1 MRQTMLALAF
11 LAAGGYLEAKQIA
24 VYGRDGKTADVL
36 AKTLKTAENTVVK
49 LDADAFCKKENLLQA
64 DLVVIAEPMNVPA
77 ASAVAIHDY
86 LAAKKSMLLLGP
98 RPFWKPVYKVGNEWL
113 TREERLK
120 KRAQTPCE
128 PLKLPSQDAWHL
140 SMREKD
146 IKTKMTVEGVN
157 GLHYQLDTLMG
168 WTTYAAPCM
177 GMFPKGHDLMCLS
190 VKGNPNVRSLCIE
203 LVETDNSRWI
213 ATAPVATE
221 WRKQSLEAADFR
233 FWHDCTPTK
242 PRGGKGD
249 VVHFAN
255 VRTISIGLA
264 DTHTPGS
271 AGADLEFWIKDMGTA
286 VNPDDGA
293 DAPDARFAYMETF
306 YPAYKQFPIK
316 ESPGC
321 FGTMNRWQGRGFNQK
336 ASWRYRP
343 FRYENESLVS
353 DKYVHADTSMWMTHY
368 LDGDFAGSRVATI
381 AAPVDTDHDVY
392 LFIVKMLAERVLQ
405 PIELIGG
412 GTHYFGMFPDQTDD
426 IGYEM
431 EVFED
436 VKDAKIAVEME
447 VKEKN
452 GTVVQT
458 ERFMPKATT
467 GLKKAKKPFIQ
478 PKADTQYI
486 VTTRLLVNGK
496 EWDRVEQEVYAT
508 KTREA
513 LRANKKGFITVKDGN
528 FMLNGKPWYPVGV
541 NYWTSNY
548 AALEWRRYIQGFLV
562 AGFYD
567 TEQIEKDLS
576 VMESVGINMLSV
588 QILGDTGKED
598 TLRNILDFF
607 HRCENHNMYVN
618 GFLKPASPFAFND
631 AKVEAA
637 MKEGELAH
645 FPVLFAYDLC
655 WEPGNYAF
663 DAKSRP
669 AYDARWNK
677 WLKERYG
684 SVENAI
690 KDWGV
695 EPNRNEKG
703 QVASPTDAQL
713 RMDGE
718 WRIYVA
724 AYRRFMDDVTSKMWN
739 VATQKMRALAPNQ
752 LMSFRQ
758 GNTLAHDF
766 ALTGPVKH
774 MDFICPEGY
783 SIPNNENGYNAA
795 AFITRYVHF
804 TSGGKPIIWA
814 EFGKSIWDAQAVDIS
829 DAALKGCTD
838 YHDLFYRMVIDSGAN
853 GTAPWWW
860 SGWYRVGENSDF
872 GISNPDGTPR
882 PMATMLTKYAPIM
895 KTERT
900 YDEGDVP
907 FMVDRDAHAGGYWY
921 MAFNTGRDAYK
932 AARKQNKQLKLVSEA
947 TGKTS
952 ADVPLKAI
960 GNVPC
965 NGYNP
970 PKYLNSEFNSVMLVL
985 PDGTRLG
992 VMNGSEIEWPKNSP
1006 VVVDVSVGNLG
1017 EATWISSSGKA
1028 VKEGDVILDC
1038 GTRRV
1043 KIGQTVPKFGDAVLK
1058 HVVLAESVNG
1068 KRTFSLRLNAFGR
1081 SAFGEVFTF
1090 TVK

>member
-1 MRQTMLALAF
+1 
-11 LAAGGYLEAKQIA
+11 
-24 VYGRDGKTADVL
+24 
-36 AKTLKTAENTVVK
+36 
-49 LDADAFCKKENLLQA
+49 
-64 DLVVIAEPMNVPA
+64 
-77 ASAVAIHDY
+77 
-86 LAAKKSMLLLGP
+86 
-98 RPFWKPVYKVGNEWL
+98 
-113 TREERLK
+113 
-120 KRAQTPCE
+120 
-128 PLKLPSQDAWHL
+128 
-140 SMREKD
+140 
-146 IKTKMTVEGVN
+146 
-157 GLHYQLDTLMG
+157 
-168 WTTYAAPCM
+168 
-177 GMFPKGHDLMCLS
+177 
-190 VKGNPNVRSLCIE
+190 
-203 LVETDNSRWI
+203 
-213 ATAPVATE
+213 
-221 WRKQSLEAADFR
+221 
-233 FWHDCTPTK
+233 
-242 PRGGKGD
+242 
-249 VVHFAN
+249 
-255 VRTISIGLA
+255 
-264 DTHTPGS
+264 
-271 AGADLEFWIKDMGTA
+271 
-286 VNPDDGA
+286 
-293 DAPDARFAYMETF
+293 
-306 YPAYKQFPIK
+306 
-316 ESPGC
+316 
-321 FGTMNRWQGRGFNQK
+321 
-336 ASWRYRP
+336 
-343 FRYENESLVS
+343 
-353 DKYVHADTSMWMTHY
+353 
-368 LDGDFAGSRVATI
+368 
-381 AAPVDTDHDVY
+381 
-392 LFIVKMLAERVLQ
+392 
-405 PIELIGG
+405 
-412 GTHYFGMFPDQTDD
+412 
-426 IGYEM
+426 
-431 EVFED
+431 
-436 VKDAKIAVEME
+436 
-447 VKEKN
+447 
-452 GTVVQT
+452 
-458 ERFMPKATT
+458 
-467 GLKKAKKPFIQ
+467 
-478 PKADTQYI
+478 
-486 VTTRLLVNGK
+486 
-496 EWDRVEQEVYAT
+496 
-508 KTREA
+508 
-513 LRANKKGFITVKDGN
+513 
-528 FMLNGKPWYPVGV
+528 
-541 NYWTSNY
+541 
-548 AALEWRRYIQGFLV
+548 
-562 AGFYD
+562 
-567 TEQIEKDLS
+567 
-576 VMESVGINMLSV
+576 
-588 QILGDTGKED
+588 
-598 TLRNILDFF
+598 
-607 HRCENHNMYVN
+607 
-618 GFLKPASPFAFND
+618 
-631 AKVEAA
+631 
-637 MKEGELAH
+637 
-645 FPVLFAYDLC
+645 
-655 WEPGNYAF
+655 
-663 DAKSRP
+663 

-774 MDFICPEGY
+774 LDFICPEGY

-900 YDEGDVP
+900 YNEGDVP

-970 PKYLNSEFNSVMLVL
+970 PKYLNSEFNSVMLML

-992 VMNGSEIEWPKNSP
+992 VMNGAEIEWSKNSP
-1006 VVVDVSVGNLG
+1006 VVVDVSIGNLG
-1017 EATWISSSGKA
+1017 EATWVSSSGKA

-1038 GTRRV
+1038 GTRRI

-1058 HVVLAESVNG
+1058 HVVLADAVNG
-1068 KRTFSLRLNAFGR
+1068 KRTFKLQLNAFGR
-1081 SAFGEVFTF
+1081 TNFGEIFMF
-1090 TVK
+1090 TVF

>member
-1 MRQTMLALAF
+1 MKQTILALAF

-36 AKTLKTAENTVVK
+36 AKALKSSEHTVVT
-49 LDADAFCKKENLLQA
+49 LDADEFCNKETLLKA
-64 DLVVIAEPMNVPA
+64 DLLVIADPKNVPA
-77 ASAVAIHDY
+77 ASAGAIHDF

-98 RPFWKPVYKVGNEWL
+98 RPFWKPVYKVENEWL
-113 TREERLK
+113 TREEHLER
-120 KRAQTPCE
+120 RAQTPCE
-128 PLKLPSQDAWHL
+128 PLKLPPRLLWSL

-146 IKTKMTVEGVN
+146 IKTKMTIEGPN

-168 WTTYAAPCM
+168 WTTFAAPCI

-190 VKGNPNVRSLCIE
+190 VKGNPNVRSMCIE
-203 LVETDNSRWI
+203 LVETDGSRWI
-213 ATAPVATE
+213 ATAPVSTE
-221 WRKQSLEAADFR
+221 WRKQGLEAADFR
-233 FWHDCTPTK
+233 FWHDCSPTK

-249 VVHFAN
+249 VVNFSN

-286 VNPDDGA
+286 VNPYKSA
-293 DAPDARFAYMETF
+293 DAPAVNFAYMETY

-316 ESPGC
+316 DRPGC
-321 FGTMNRWQGRGFNQK
+321 FSTMNRWQGRGFNQK

-343 FRYENESLVS
+343 LKMANGQLSVEEDPYAVS
-353 DKYVHADTSMWMTHY
+353 SIWMTHY
-368 LDGDFAGSRVATI
+368 LDGDFASSRVATI
-381 AAPVDTDHDVY
+381 AEPVKTDDASY
-392 LFIVKMLAERVLQ
+392 LATVKQLVERTLW
-405 PIELIGG
+405 PMELIGG

-436 VKDAKIAVEME
+436 LKDTKIAVEME

-458 ERFMPKATT
+458 EHFSPRATT
-467 GLKKAKKPFIQ
+467 GLKSAKKTFIQ

-486 VTTRLLVNGK
+486 VTTKLLVNGK
-496 EWDRVEQEVYAT
+496 EWDHITQEVYAT

-513 LRANKKGFITVKDGN
+513 LHANKKGFITVKDSN
-528 FMLNGKPWYPVGV
+528 FMLDGKPWYPVGV

-548 AALEWRRYIQGFLV
+548 AALEWRRYMQGFLV

-588 QILGDTGKED
+588 QLLGDTGKED
-598 TLRNILDFF
+598 TLRNLIDFF
-607 HRCENHNMYVN
+607 HRCRAHNMYVN

-631 AKVEAA
+631 EKVEAA

-645 FPVLFAYDLC
+645 FTELFAYDLC

-669 AYDARWNK
+669 AYDIRWNK

-690 KDWGV
+690 KDWGI

-703 QVASPTDAQL
+703 QVASPTDGQL
-713 RMDGE
+713 RMDGD

-724 AYRRFMDDVTSKMWN
+724 AYRRFMDDVTSQMWN
-739 VATQKMRALAPNQ
+739 VATRKMRALAPNQ

-783 SIPNNENGYNAA
+783 AIPNNENGYNAA

-804 TSGGKPIIWA
+804 ASGGKPIIWA

-860 SGWYRVGENSDF
+860 SGWYRVGERSDF
-872 GISNPDGTPR
+872 GIANPDGTPR
-882 PMATMLTKYAPIM
+882 PMATMLKKYAPLM
-895 KTERT
+895 KAERV
-900 YDEGDVP
+900 YDEGEVP

-932 AARKQNKQLKLVSEA
+932 AAREQKKQLKLISEA

-965 NGYNP
+965 NGFNP
-970 PKYLNSEFNSVMLVL
+970 PKYLNAEFNSVMLVL
-985 PDGTRLG
+985 PNGTRIG
-992 VMNGSEIEWPKNSP
+992 VLNGAEIELPKNSP
-1006 VVVDVSVGNLG
+1006 VVVDVSIGNLG
-1017 EATWISSSGKA
+1017 EATWVSSSGKA
-1028 VKEGDVILDC
+1028 
-1038 GTRRV
+1038 
-1043 KIGQTVPKFGDAVLK
+1043 
-1058 HVVLAESVNG
+1058 
-1068 KRTFSLRLNAFGR
+1068 
-1081 SAFGEVFTF
+1081 
-1090 TVK
+1090 

>member
-1 MRQTMLALAF
+1 MKQTILALAI
-11 LAAGGYLEAKQIA
+11 LAAGSCVEAKQIA
-24 VYGRDGKTADVL
+24 VYGRNAKMAAAL
-36 AKTLKTAENTVVK
+36 AKALKSTEHTVVT
-49 LDADAFCKKENLLQA
+49 LDADAFCDKETLLKA
-64 DLVVIAEPMNVPA
+64 DLLVIADPKNVPA
-77 ASAVAIHDY
+77 ASAGAIHDF

-98 RPFWKPVYKVGNEWL
+98 RPFWKPVYKVENEWL
-113 TREERLK
+113 TREERLE
-120 KRAQTPCE
+120 KRAQTPAE
-128 PLKLPSQDAWHL
+128 PLKLPPRILWNL

-146 IKTKMTVEGVN
+146 IKTKMTIEGGN

-168 WTTYAAPCM
+168 WTTYAAPCL

-190 VKGNPNVRSLCIE
+190 VKGNPNVRSMCIE
-203 LVETDNSRWI
+203 LVETDGSRWI
-213 ATAPVATE
+213 ATAPVSTE
-221 WRKQSLEAADFR
+221 WRKQGLEAADFR
-233 FWHDCTPTK
+233 FWHDCAPSK

-249 VVHFAN
+249 VVNFAN

-271 AGADLEFWIKDMGTA
+271 AGADLEFWIKDMGTTVNPYKSTDAPA
-286 VNPDDGA
+286 VN
-293 DAPDARFAYMETF
+293 FAYMETY

-316 ESPGC
+316 DRPGC
-321 FGTMNRWQGRGFNQK
+321 FSTMNRWQGRGFNQK

-343 FRYENESLVS
+343 LKMADGKIVVEDDIHAVS
-353 DKYVHADTSMWMTHY
+353 SIWMTHY
-368 LDGDFAGSRVATI
+368 LDGDFASSRVATI
-381 AAPVDTDHDVY
+381 AEPVKADDASY
-392 LFIVKMLAERVLQ
+392 LATVKQLAERTLR
-405 PIELIGG
+405 PMELIGA

-426 IGYEM
+426 IGYEL

-436 VKDAKIAVEME
+436 MANTKIVVEMD

-452 GTVVQT
+452 GAIVQT
-458 ERFMPKATT
+458 ESFSPRATK
-467 GLKKAKKPFIQ
+467 GIKSAKKAFISPKP
-478 PKADTQYI
+478 DTQYV
-486 VTTRLLVNGK
+486 VTAKLLVNGT
-496 EWDRVEQEVYAT
+496 EWDRVEQEVYVS

-528 FMLNGKPWYPVGV
+528 FMLDGKPWYPVGV

-598 TLRNILDFF
+598 TLRNIIDFF
-607 HRCENHNMYVN
+607 HRCRAHNMYVN

-631 AKVEAA
+631 EKVEAA

-645 FPVLFAYDLC
+645 FTELFAYDLC

-663 DAKSRP
+663 DAKARP
-669 AYDARWNK
+669 RYDVLWNK

-684 SVENAI
+684 SIENAI
-690 KDWGV
+690 KDWGI

-703 QVASPTDAQL
+703 QIASPTDAQL
-713 RMDGE
+713 RMDGD

-724 AYRRFMDDVTSKMWN
+724 SYRRFMDDITSQMWN
-739 VATQKMRALAPNQ
+739 VATRKMRALAPNQ

-804 TSGGKPIIWA
+804 ASGGKPIIWA

-872 GISNPDGTPR
+872 GIANPDGTPR
-882 PMATMLTKYAPIM
+882 PMATMLKKYAPMM
-895 KTERT
+895 KTART
-900 YDEGDVP
+900 YDEGEVP
-907 FMVDRDAHAGGYWY
+907 FVVDRDAHAGGYWY

-932 AARKQNKQLKLVSEA
+932 AAREQKKQLKLVSEA

-965 NGYNP
+965 NGFNP
-970 PKYLNSEFNSVMLVL
+970 PKYLNAEFNSVMLVL
-985 PDGTRLG
+985 PNGTRIG
-992 VMNGSEIEWPKNSP
+992 IMNGAEIELPKNSP

-1028 VKEGDVILDC
+1028 IKEGDVILES

-1043 KIGQTVPKFGDAVLK
+1043 KLGQKVPRFGDAELK
-1058 HVVLAESVNG
+1058 GVVLADEING
-1068 KRTFSLRLNAFGR
+1068 KRTFTLRLNAFGR

>member
-1 MRQTMLALAF
+1 MKQTILALAI
-11 LAAGGYLEAKQIA
+11 LAAGSCVEAKQIA
-24 VYGRDGKTADVL
+24 VYGRNAKAAAAL
-36 AKTLKTAENTVVK
+36 AKALKSAEHTVVT
-49 LDADAFCKKENLLQA
+49 LDADAFCNKETLLKA
-64 DLVVIAEPMNVPA
+64 DLLVIADPKNVPA
-77 ASAVAIHDY
+77 ASAGAIHDY

-113 TREERLK
+113 TREERLER
-120 KRAQTPCE
+120 RAQTPAE
-128 PLKLPSQDAWHL
+128 PLKLPPRLLWSL

-146 IKTKMTVEGVN
+146 IKTKMTIEGGN

-168 WTTYAAPCM
+168 WTTYAAPCI

-190 VKGNPNVRSLCIE
+190 VKGNPNVRSMCIE
-203 LVETDNSRWI
+203 LVETDGSRWI
-213 ATAPVATE
+213 ATAPVSTE
-221 WRKQSLEAADFR
+221 WRKQGLEAADFR

-249 VVHFAN
+249 VVNFSN

-286 VNPDDGA
+286 VNPYKST
-293 DAPDARFAYMETF
+293 DAPAVNFAYMETY

-316 ESPGC
+316 ERPGC
-321 FGTMNRWQGRGFNQK
+321 FSTMNRWQGRGFNQK

-343 FRYENESLVS
+343 LKMADGKLMVEEDPYAVS
-353 DKYVHADTSMWMTHY
+353 SIWMTHY
-368 LDGDFAGSRVATI
+368 LDGDFASSRVATI
-381 AAPVDTDHDVY
+381 AEPVKTDDAQY
-392 LFIVKMLAERVLQ
+392 LATVKQLAERTLR
-405 PIELIGG
+405 PMELIGG
-412 GTHYFGMFPDQTDD
+412 GTHYFGMFPDQRDD

-436 VKDAKIAVEME
+436 LKDTKIAVEME

-452 GTVVQT
+452 GAVVQT
-458 ERFMPKATT
+458 EHFSPRATT
-467 GLKKAKKPFIQ
+467 GLKSAKKPFIH

-486 VTTRLLVNGK
+486 VTTKLLVNGK
-496 EWDRVEQEVYAT
+496 EWDHVTQEVYAT

-513 LRANKKGFITVKDGN
+513 LHANKKGFITVKDSN
-528 FMLNGKPWYPVGV
+528 FMLDGKPWYPVGV

-548 AALEWRRYIQGFLV
+548 AALEWRRYMQGFLV

-588 QILGDTGKED
+588 QLLGDTGKED
-598 TLRNILDFF
+598 TLRNLIDFF
-607 HRCENHNMYVN
+607 HRCRAHNMYVN

-645 FPVLFAYDLC
+645 FTELFAYDLC

-669 AYDARWNK
+669 AYDVRWNK

-690 KDWGV
+690 KDWGI

-713 RMDGE
+713 RMDGD

-724 AYRRFMDDVTSKMWN
+724 AYRRFMDDVTSQMWN
-739 VATQKMRALAPNQ
+739 IATRKMRALAPNQ

-783 SIPNNENGYNAA
+783 AIPNNENGYNAA

-804 TSGGKPIIWA
+804 ASGGKPIIWA

-838 YHDLFYRMVIDSGAN
+838 YHDLFYRMVLDSGAN

-860 SGWYRVGENSDF
+860 SGWYRVGERSDF
-872 GISNPDGTPR
+872 GIANPDGTPR
-882 PMATMLTKYAPIM
+882 PMATMLKKYAPLM
-895 KTERT
+895 KAERI
-900 YDEGDVP
+900 YDEGDMP

-932 AARKQNKQLKLVSEA
+932 TAREQKKQLKLISEA

-965 NGYNP
+965 NGFNP
-970 PKYLNSEFNSVMLVL
+970 PKYLNAEFNSVMLVL
-985 PDGTRLG
+985 PNGTRIG
-992 VMNGSEIEWPKNSP
+992 VLNGAEIELPKNSP
-1006 VVVDVSVGNLG
+1006 VVVDVNVGNLG
-1017 EATWISSSGKA
+1017 EATWVSSSGKTI
-1028 VKEGDVILDC
+1028 KEGDVVLES

-1043 KIGQTVPKFGDAVLK
+1043 KIGQTVPKFSDAVLK
-1058 HVVLAESVNG
+1058 KIVLAETLNG
-1068 KRTFSLRLNAFGR
+1068 KRTFTLRLNAFGR
-1081 SAFGEVFTF
+1081 TNFGEIFTF

>member
-1 MRQTMLALAF
+1 MKQTILALAI
-11 LAAGGYLEAKQIA
+11 LAAGSCVEAKQVA
-24 VYGRDGKTADVL
+24 VYGRDAKMAAAL
-36 AKTLKTAENTVVK
+36 AEALKAKGDMVTV
-49 LDADAFCKKENLLQA
+49 LDAVAVCQKEKLLSA
-64 DLVVIAEPMNVPA
+64 DLLVLAEPMNMPA
-77 ASAVAIHDY
+77 ASSEAIQAY
-86 LAAKKSMLLLGP
+86 LLAQKSMLLLGP
-98 RPFWKPVYKVGNEWL
+98 RPFSRPVYKLGDEWL
-113 TREERLK
+113 TREEQAA

-128 PLKLPSQDAWHL
+128 PLKLPPRMLWNL

-146 IKTKMTVEGVN
+146 IKTKMTIEGAN

-168 WTTYAAPCM
+168 WTTYAAPCV

-190 VKGNPNVRSLCIE
+190 TKGNPNVRSMCIE
-203 LVETDNSRWI
+203 LVETDGSRWI
-213 ATAPVATE
+213 ATVPVATE
-221 WRKQSLEAADFR
+221 WRKLALMPVDFR
-233 FWHDCTPTK
+233 FWHDCAPSK

-249 VVHFAN
+249 VVNFTE

-286 VNPDDGA
+286 VNPYKESVA
-293 DAPDARFAYMETF
+293 ATAPFPYLETY

-316 ESPGC
+316 DRPGC
-321 FGTMNRWQGRGFNQK
+321 FSTMNRWQGRGFNQK

-343 FRYENESLVS
+343 LKVS
-353 DKYVHADTSMWMTHY
+353 DGKLVVEKDIHAVSSIWMTHY
-368 LDGDFAGSRVATI
+368 LDGDLAGSRVATI
-381 AAPVDTDHDVY
+381 AEPVKTDDAQY
-392 LFIVKMLAERVLQ
+392 LATVKLLAERLRR
-405 PIELIGG
+405 PMELIGA

-426 IGYEM
+426 IGYEL

-436 VKDAKIAVEME
+436 MVNTKIAVEMD

-452 GTVVQT
+452 GASVQA
-458 ERFMPKATT
+458 ERFAPRATK
-467 GLKKAKKPFIQ
+467 GIKSAKKPFIS
-478 PKADTQYI
+478 PKPDTQYV
-486 VTTRLLVNGK
+486 VTAKLLVNGT
-496 EWDRVEQEVYAT
+496 EWDRVEQEVYVS

-528 FMLNGKPWYPVGV
+528 FMLDSKPWYPVGV

-548 AALEWRRYIQGFLV
+548 AALEWRRYNQGFLV

-588 QILGDTGKED
+588 QLLGDTGQED
-598 TLRNILDFF
+598 TLRNLIDFF
-607 HRCENHNMYVN
+607 HRCRAHNMYVN

-645 FPVLFAYDLC
+645 FTELFAYDLC

-663 DAKSRP
+663 DAKARP
-669 AYDARWNK
+669 NYDARWNK

-690 KDWGV
+690 KDWGI

-703 QVASPTDAQL
+703 QIASPTDVQL
-713 RMDGE
+713 RTDGD

-724 AYRRFMDDVTSKMWN
+724 AYRRFMDDVTSQMWN
-739 VATQKMRALAPNQ
+739 VATRKMRALAPNQ

-804 TSGGKPIIWA
+804 ASGGKPIIWA

-829 DAALKGCTD
+829 EAALKGCTD

-860 SGWYRVGENSDF
+860 SGWYRVGERSDF
-872 GISNPDGTPR
+872 GIANPDGTPR
-882 PMATMLTKYAPIM
+882 PMATMLKKYAPIM

-900 YDEGDVP
+900 YNEGEVP
-907 FMVDRDAHAGGYWY
+907 FVVDRDAHAGGYWY

-932 AARKQNKQLKLVSEA
+932 AAREQKKQLKLISEA

-970 PKYLNSEFNSVMLVL
+970 PKYLNAEFNSVMLVL
-985 PDGTRLG
+985 PNGTHIG
-992 VMNGSEIEWPKNSP
+992 VMNDAEIEMPKNSP

-1017 EATWISSSGKA
+1017 EATWVCSSGKA
-1028 VKEGDVILDC
+1028 IKDGDVILEA
-1038 GTRRV
+1038 GTHRV
-1043 KIGQTVPKFGDAVLK
+1043 KIGQIVPRFGDAVLK
-1058 HVVLAESVNG
+1058 KVVLAETLNG
-1068 KRTFSLRLNAFGR
+1068 KRTFTLRLNAFGR
-1081 SAFGEVFTF
+1081 TNFGEVFTF